1 MPVVVC
7 SSAAL
12 PFILLPQ
19 ESQHAGK
26 TGVVRAL
33 AGKMASVYL
42 YDDGQEV
49 DIPTRYLEPT
59 PPNKYDKV
67 DCACVCVCV
76 CVHVPVRLCVYM
88 CV

>member
-1 MPVVVC
+1 MPPAMCCGILCAVLYMCVL
-7 SSAAL
+7 L
-12 PFILLPQ
+12 PFLYYHHFPISSHQ
-19 ESQHAGK
+19 ESQYAGK
-26 TGVVRAL
+26 TGVVRAI

-67 DCACVCVCV
+67 
-76 CVHVPVRLCVYM
+76 
-88 CV
+88 